1 MDKDASEKDL
11 LGIPIDT
18 ETLLRQEAFEIEGEI
33 IPHDVA
39 GVALNRRLNQ
49 LHRSALCIS
58 GGGIRSAT
66 FALGVLQAL
75 ATHPRR
81 SANEAAKTEDALLGR
96 FRYLSTVSGG
106 GYIGSWLSAWL
117 SRESFRDVQKQLT
130 QRPEGPDVEPPPIRD
145 LRRDS
150 NYLTPQVGL
159 TSVDTWTAAAIVVR
173 NLVLIWLL
181 VISALATALLGLK
194 IVLVA
199 ISSIGATGPFADTAA
214 ARWILLGGGVL
225 LLLLGQRYTLKNY
238 SLSEGR
244 GGNQKQFVKF
254 DLVLAAL
261 GGAFLTTWA
270 ILPIG
275 WNAQGPSIPLTLAIG
290 TGLFFTSFLL
300 TYRTHRLQPHNPNLR
315 LVRWVVAG
323 LVWGGTVCAGL
334 MILVDIAYAPARLL
348 TLVVFGPPWLLMAQ
362 VTAETI
368 YVAATSSETRSD
380 AQREWLARSAGLFVA
395 AGICWTATLVLGLLG
410 SRLTDLLLE
419 DTTYLYESLTGG
431 GLAATAGLALV
442 SSGGGDG
449 AERGMMVNWLARL
462 RKFLQIAG
470 GQVFLALVLIVL
482 SGLLDYL
489 LLGGSLLDLLLAN
502 AIQAPVTISADKT
515 ELDTLLFGQHIDPPV
530 SEATLLL
537 HLLGGFLL
545 AAALAYV
552 VSRSVNINRF
562 SLHDLYRNRL
572 VRAYLGA
579 THRNRKPNPFTGF
592 DLEDNPLINTIW
604 PQKMQAQEPPVSRLF
619 HVVNCTLN
627 VVSTR
632 NKAWQQRKA
641 ISFIVTPRHAGA
653 ADLNPRNTWRGH
665 SGRYAGAYRPS
676 RFYGGK
682 QGISL
687 GTAMAISGAA
697 ANPNM
702 GYNSAPSV
710 TLLFALFNI
719 RLGWWL
725 GNPGPQGNHTWHLSG
740 PRQAILPWFQEAFG
754 LTTSD
759 RAYINLSDGGHFE
772 NLGLYEMV
780 RRRCRLI
787 VLSDAGCDPDF
798 TFADLGNAV
807 RKIQIDLGV
816 ALSFPHLDQLQARIR
831 SGEKP
836 INAPYCTIGH
846 IHYADADGGGQ
857 DGYILYIKPSYHG
870 TEGAGIRA
878 YANED
883 ESFPHDPTADQW
895 FDESQF
901 ESYRSLGFEIV
912 DELLSG
918 IPKTVQGGDL
928 EAILKALSDQF
939 AAGENVASRP
949 PATSGTIAAE

>member
-1 MDKDASEKDL
+1 MHQNQTAMPL
-11 LGIPIDT
+11 DT

-33 IPHDVA
+33 IAHSVD
-39 GVALNRRLNQ
+39 GVELNRRLNR
-49 LHRSALCIS
+49 LNRSALCIS

-66 FALGVLQAL
+66 FALGVIQAL
-75 ATHPRR
+75 AAHPRR
-81 SANEAAKTEDALLGR
+81 PGHEPARPEDALLGR

-117 SRESFRDVQKQLT
+117 SRESFGEVQQQLT
-130 QRPEGPDVEPPPIRD
+130 ERPEGPNAEPAAIRD

-159 TSVDTWTAAAIVVR
+159 TSVDTWTAASIVVR

-181 VISALATALLGLK
+181 VISALATALLVLK
-194 IVLVA
+194 IVLVS
-199 ISSIGATGPFADTAA
+199 ISSVGATGPLAEMPA
-214 ARWILLGGGVL
+214 ARWTLFGGGL
-225 LLLLGQRYTLKNY
+225 LLLLIGQHYTLTNY
-238 SLSEGR
+238 SRSDGR
-244 GGNQKQFVKF
+244 GGNQVRFVRF
-254 DLVLAAL
+254 DLLAAAF

-275 WNAQGPSIPLTLAIG
+275 WDAVAPSIPLVLGFGVAM
-290 TGLFFTSFLL
+290 FSASFLL
-300 TYRTHRLQPHNPNLR
+300 SFPSHIGQPHNPWLR
-315 LVRWVVAG
+315 LARWMVAG
-323 LVWGGTVCAGL
+323 LVWGGVVSVGL
-334 MILVDIAYAPARLL
+334 MLVVDIAYAPARLL
-348 TLVVFGPPWLLMAQ
+348 VLVVFGPPWLLMAQ
-362 VTAETI
+362 ITAETI

-380 AQREWLARSAGLFVA
+380 AQREWLARAAGLFVA
-395 AGICWTATLVLGLLG
+395 AGVCWTAAVVLGVLG
-410 SRLTDLLLE
+410 SRLMDALLTD
-419 DTTYLYESLTGG
+419 TSYVYQSLTGG
-431 GLAATAGLALV
+431 GLAATAGVALV
-442 SSGGGDG
+442 SSGGDG
-449 AERGMMVNWLARL
+449 GGGERGVVAGSLARL
-462 RKFLQIAG
+462 RKFLQVAG
-470 GQVFLALVLIVL
+470 GQVFLALLLIVL
-482 SGLLDYL
+482 SGVLDYA

-502 AIQAPVTISADKT
+502 ATKAPATVSADGT
-515 ELDTLLFGQHIDPPV
+515 ELDALLFGLKLEPPV
-530 SEATLLL
+530 AEVEVLGRL
-537 HLLGGFLL
+537 LLGGAVLGVL
-545 AAALAYV
+545 ATV

-579 THRNRKPNPFTGF
+579 THKTRRPNPFTGF
-592 DLEDNPLINTIW
+592 DMDDNPSMYQIW
-604 PQKMQAQEPPVSRLF
+604 PQAKATHEPRVSRLF

-627 VVSTR
+627 VVSTS

-641 ISFIVTPRHAGA
+641 ISFVVTPRHAGA
-653 ADLNPRNTWRGH
+653 ADLDPCPRWAGH
-665 SGRYAGAYRPS
+665 TGRYAGAYRPANS
-676 RFYGGK
+676 YGGK

-710 TLLFALFNI
+710 TLLFALFNV

-725 GNPGPQGNHTWHLSG
+725 GNPGLPGRNTWRLSG
-740 PRQAILPWFQEAFG
+740 PRQAIVPWFDEAFG
-754 LTTSD
+754 RTTSD

-816 ALSFPHLDQLQARIR
+816 SVSFPHLDQLHARIR
-831 SGEKP
+831 SGDKP
-836 INAPYCTIGH
+836 SAAPYCTVGH
-846 IHYADADGGGQ
+846 IHYADADGAGE

-870 TEGAGIRA
+870 TEEAGIRA

-912 DELLSG
+912 DELLSSL
-918 IPKTVQGGDL
+918 PKAVQGADL
-928 EAILKALSDQF
+928 EAILSALSREEGQTTGNVVSMQP
-939 AAGENVASRP
+939 AAVD
-949 PATSGTIAAE
+949 ATAAE

>member
-1 MDKDASEKDL
+1 MMNEDVRERPL
-11 LGIPIDT
+11 DT
-18 ETLLRQEAFEIEGEI
+18 ESMLREEAFEIEGEI
-33 IPHDVA
+33 ISHDVQ
-39 GVALNRRLNQ
+39 GIALNRRLNR
-49 LHRSALCIS
+49 LNRSALCIS

-66 FALGVLQAL
+66 FALGVIQAL
-75 ATHPRR
+75 ASHPRR
-81 SANEAAKTEDALLGR
+81 PGNEPARPQDALLGR

-117 SRESFRDVQKQLT
+117 SRESFSDVHRQLT
-130 QRPEGPDVEPPPIRD
+130 ERPQGPDVEPSPIRD

-150 NYLTPQVGL
+150 NYLTPKVGL
-159 TSVDTWTAAAIVVR
+159 TSADTWTAASIVVR
-173 NLVLIWLL
+173 NLFLIWLL
-181 VISALATALLGLK
+181 VLSALATMLLVLK
-194 IVLVA
+194 AVLVLL
-199 ISSIGATGPFADTAA
+199 SSIGATGPLAEEPA
-214 ARWILLGGGVL
+214 ARWALLVGGFAL
-225 LLLLGQRYTLKNY
+225 LMLGQRYTLTNY
-238 SLSEGR
+238 SRGDGG
-244 GGNQKQFVKF
+244 GGNQAQFVMF
-254 DLVLAAL
+254 DLLLTAL

-275 WNAQGPSIPLTLAIG
+275 WDKQAPAILLVILLG
-290 TGLFFTSFLL
+290 GALFSASFLL
-300 TYRTHRLQPHNPNLR
+300 SFHAQRGQPHHRGLR
-315 LVRWVVAG
+315 LLRWMVAG
-323 LVWGGTVCAGL
+323 LVWGAVVCIGL
-334 MILVDIAYAPARLL
+334 MLVTDIAYAPARLL
-348 TLVVFGPPWLLMAQ
+348 ALVVFGPPWLLMAQ
-362 VTAETI
+362 ITAETI

-380 AQREWLARSAGLFVA
+380 AQREWFARAAGLSVA
-395 AGICWTATLVLGLLG
+395 AAVCWTAAIVLGVLG
-410 SRLTDLLLE
+410 SRLMDALLA
-419 DTTYLYESLTGG
+419 DTSYVYQSLTGG
-431 GLAATAGLALV
+431 GLAATAGIALF

-449 AERGMMVNWLARL
+449 GQGGVVSGSLGRL
-462 RKFLQIAG
+462 RKFFQVVG
-470 GQVFLALVLIVL
+470 GQVFLALLLIVL
-482 SGLLDYL
+482 SGVLDYL

-502 AIQAPVTISADKT
+502 AVTAPATISADTT
-515 ELDTLLFGQHIDPPV
+515 ELDTLLFGHQVQPPV
-530 SEATLLL
+530 QEVDLLL
-537 HLLGGFLL
+537 RLLGGLVL
-545 AAALAYV
+545 TAGLAYV

-579 THRNRKPNPFTGF
+579 THRRRKPNPFTGF

-604 PQKMQAQEPPVSRLF
+604 PQQAAAQEPYVSRLF

-641 ISFIVTPRHAGA
+641 ISFVVTPRHAGA
-653 ADLNPRNTWRGH
+653 ADLDPLPRWQGH
-665 SGRYAGAYRPS
+665 TGQYAGAFRPS
-676 RFYGGK
+676 ALYGGK

-687 GTAMAISGAA
+687 GTAMAVSGAA

-725 GNPGPQGNHTWHLSG
+725 GNPGLPGSHTWRLSG
-740 PRQAILPWFQEAFG
+740 PRHAILPWLQEAFG

-816 ALSFPHLDQLQARIR
+816 AVSFPNLDKLQARIR

-836 INAPYCTIGH
+836 SAAPYSTVGR
-846 IHYADADGGGQ
+846 IHYADADGAGK

-870 TEGAGIRA
+870 TEEAGIRA

-912 DELLSG
+912 DELLTN
-918 IPKTVQGGDL
+918 ITQKVPGGDL
-928 EAILKALSDQF
+928 EDILLTLWDEEQQM
-939 AAGENVASRP
+939 AGNIVTLHPTSAS
-949 PATSGTIAAE
+949 ATAAE

>member
-1 MDKDASEKDL
+1 MDKDF
-11 LGIPIDT
+11 LGTPIDT
-18 ETLLRQEAFEIEGEI
+18 ETLLRQEAFEIEGEVI
-33 IPHDVA
+33 SHDVE
-39 GVALNRRLNQ
+39 GVALNRRLNR
-49 LHRSALCIS
+49 LNRSALCIS

-75 ATHPRR
+75 AMHPRR
-81 SANEAAKTEDALLGR
+81 SANQAAKPEDALLGR

-117 SRESFRDVQKQLT
+117 SRESFREVQQQLT

-181 VISALATALLGLK
+181 VISTLATALLLLK

-199 ISSIGATGPFADTAA
+199 ISWVGATGPLIDTPA
-214 ARWILLGGGVL
+214 ARWTLLGAGVL
-225 LLLLGQRYTLKNY
+225 LLLFGQCYTLTNY
-238 SLSEGR
+238 SLGDGE
-244 GGNQKQFVKF
+244 GGNQKRFVKF
-254 DLVLAAL
+254 DLILAAL
-261 GGAFLTTWA
+261 GGVFLTTWA

-275 WNAQGPSIPLTLAIG
+275 WNAQEPSIPLVLAVG

-300 TYRTHRLQPHNPNLR
+300 SFRAHLRQPHNPWLR
-315 LVRWVVAG
+315 LARWMVAG
-323 LVWGGTVCAGL
+323 LVWGAVVCSGL
-334 MILVDIAYAPARLL
+334 MFLVNTLYAPARLL
-348 TLVVFGPPWLLMAQ
+348 ALVVFGPPWLLMAQ

-380 AQREWLARSAGLFVA
+380 AQREWLARAAGLFVA
-395 AGICWTATLVLGLLG
+395 AGIFWTATIVLGLLG
-410 SRLTDLLLE
+410 SRLMDALLE
-419 DTTYLYESLTGG
+419 DTTYLYQSLTGG
-431 GLAATAGLALV
+431 GLAATAGIALLG
-442 SSGGGDG
+442 SGGGDG
-449 AERGMMVNWLARL
+449 AERGVVVSSLARV
-462 RKFLQIAG
+462 RKLLQIVG

-482 SGLLDYL
+482 SGVLDYL

-502 AIQAPVTISADKT
+502 AVNAPVTISAANT
-515 ELDTLLFGQHIDPPV
+515 ELDTLLFGQQVDPPV
-530 SEATLLL
+530 SEGELLL
-537 HLLGGFLL
+537 HLLGGFVL
-545 AAALAYV
+545 AAILAYI

-604 PQKMQAQEPPVSRLF
+604 PQAAERDAPRVSRLF

-641 ISFIVTPRHAGA
+641 ISFVITPRHAGA
-653 ADLNPRNTWRGH
+653 ADLNPRNAWRGH
-665 SGRYAGAYRPS
+665 SGRYAGAFRPS
-676 RFYGGK
+676 ALYGGK
-682 QGISL
+682 KGISL
-687 GTAMAISGAA
+687 GTAMAVSGAA

-702 GYNSAPSV
+702 GYNSSPSI

-725 GNPGPQGNHTWHLSG
+725 GNPGQEGNHTWRLSG
-740 PRQAILPWFQEAFG
+740 PRQAILPWIQEAFG

-780 RRRCRLI
+780 RRRVRLI

-816 ALSFPHLDQLQARIR
+816 SLTFPYLDQLQPRIR
-831 SGEKP
+831 TGEKP
-836 INAPYCTIGH
+836 STAPYCTIGH
-846 IHYADADGGGQ
+846 IHYADADGGGE

-870 TEGAGIRA
+870 TEEAGIRA

-883 ESFPHDPTADQW
+883 ERFPHDPTADQW

-928 EAILKALSDQF
+928 EAILSALSQQLKPADNVVPMH
-939 AAGENVASRP
+939 AAASG
-949 PATSGTIAAE
+949 ATAAE

>member
-1 MDKDASEKDL
+1 MDKDASDKDL
-11 LGIPIDT
+11 LGISIDT
-18 ETLLRQEAFEIEGEI
+18 ETLLREEAFEIEGEVI
-33 IPHDVA
+33 AYDVE

-49 LHRSALCIS
+49 LNRSALCIS

-75 ATHPRR
+75 ATHPRK
-81 SANEAAKTEDALLGR
+81 SANQAAAPEDALLGR

-117 SRESFRDVQKQLT
+117 SRESFHDVQKQLT

-181 VISALATALLGLK
+181 VLSALATALLALK
-194 IVLVA
+194 ISLVA
-199 ISSIGATGPFADTAA
+199 ISSVGATGPFADTAA
-214 ARWILLGGGVL
+214 ARWILLGGGGL
-225 LLLLGQRYTLKNY
+225 LLLLGQRYTLSNY
-238 SLSEGR
+238 SLGEGG

-254 DLVLAAL
+254 DLALAAL
-261 GGAFLTTWA
+261 GGAFLTTWS

-275 WNAQGPSIPLTLAIG
+275 WDAQAPSIPLMLAISI
-290 TGLFFTSFLL
+290 GLFSTSFLL
-300 TYRTHRLQPHNPNLR
+300 SFRTHYRQPHNPWLR
-315 LVRWVVAG
+315 FARWVVAG
-323 LVWGGTVCAGL
+323 LVWGATVYAGL
-334 MILVDIAYAPARLL
+334 TILVNIAYAPARLL

-362 VTAETI
+362 ITAETI

-380 AQREWLARSAGLFVA
+380 AQREWLARAAGLFVA

-410 SRLTDLLLE
+410 SRLMDVLLE

-431 GLAATAGLALV
+431 GLAATAGIALI

-449 AERGMMVNWLARL
+449 GERGMMVNSLARL

-470 GQVFLALVLIVL
+470 GQVFLALLLIVL
-482 SGLLDYL
+482 SGVLDYL

-502 AIQAPVTISADKT
+502 AVKAPVTISPDQT
-515 ELDTLLFGQHIDPPV
+515 ELDTVLFGQQIDPPV
-530 SEATLLL
+530 SEANLLL
-537 HLLGGFLL
+537 HLLGGFVL
-545 AAALAYV
+545 AAGLAYV

-579 THRNRKPNPFTGF
+579 THRDRRPNPFTGF
-592 DLEDNPLINTIW
+592 DLEDNPPMNTIW
-604 PQKMQAQEPPVSRLF
+604 PQKTGEEPRVPRLF
-619 HVVNCTLN
+619 HLVNCTLN

-641 ISFIVTPRHAGA
+641 ISFVVTPRHAGA

-676 RFYGGK
+676 EFYGGK

-725 GNPGPQGNHTWHLSG
+725 GNPGPQGKHTWRLSG
-740 PRQAILPWFQEAFG
+740 PRQAILPWLQEAFG

-816 ALSFPHLDQLQARIR
+816 SLSFPYLDQLQARIR

-836 INAPYCTIGH
+836 ANAPYCTIGH

-918 IPKTVQGGDL
+918 IPKTVQQGDL
-928 EAILKALSDQF
+928 ESILKALSDQF
-939 AAGENVASRP
+939 AATGT
-949 PATSGTIAAE
+949 PATE